1 MPIAR
6 VSEVRLSEII
16 AALSHALDLTEG
28 RPPGHAERTCALG
41 MRLATDIDLPVE
53 QRSALFYALLLK
65 DAGCSSSSARM
76 AMLFGTDDIE
86 LKRLGKVV
94 DWQRPVEALRFTA
107 ATVALGEPR
116 LVRARRF
123 LQVVPP
129 LKSEAG
135 EIVGARCDRGAQ
147 IVLRLAFPAESA
159 SAVRSLD
166 EQWNGKG
173 QPDGL
178 AGEAIPELARIASLA
193 QAAEVFFVRDGVAAA
208 RKMVERRRGSWF
220 EPRIADAFL
229 AIADDDP
236 LWAELAADEVD
247 LDSIGAGSDEI
258 LHADDARIDD
268 VALAFADVI
277 DAKSEWTAQHSVS
290 VARYA
295 VALGGQFG
303 FSHDRLR
310 DLRRMGLLH
319 DIGKLAI
326 PNTVLDKRGRLSEDE
341 FAVIRR
347 HPAHTEEILS
357 RVEMFAPLAGIAA
370 AHHERID
377 GRGYHRGIAIGE
389 LPLDARVLATADV
402 FDALS
407 SARPYRDQM
416 PTADALAIMREDVGS
431 HPARSHSPRSN
442 TRWPTGCSRY
452 RWPPS
457 CASSVH
463 PFNLVMHGR
472 SFARL
477 INAR

>member
-1 MPIAR
+1 MLTTRDGCADTPQM
-6 VSEVRLSEII
+6 SQVRLSEII

-28 RPPGHAERTCALG
+28 QPPGHAERTCALG
-41 MRLATDIDLPVE
+41 MRIAAETGLPAE

-94 DWQRPVEALRFTA
+94 DWQRPSEALRFTA
-107 ATVALGEPR
+107 ANVARGEPR

-123 LQVVPP
+123 LQVVPR

-135 EIVGARCDRGAQ
+135 EIVNARCDRGAQ
-147 IVLRLAFPAESA
+147 IVLRLAFPPAAA

-178 AGEAIPELARIASLA
+178 AGEEIPELARIASLA
-193 QAAEVFFVRDGVAAA
+193 QAAEVFFVRDGLAAA
-208 RKMVERRRGSWF
+208 RKMVERRRGAWF

-229 AIADDDP
+229 AIDDDDP
-236 LWAELAADEVD
+236 LWAELRADEVD
-247 LDSIGAGSDEI
+247 LDRIGPGADQV
-258 LHADDARIDD
+258 LDADDARIDD

-295 VALGGQFG
+295 VALGEQFG
-303 FSHDRLR
+303 FRPDRLR

-326 PNTVLDKRGRLSEDE
+326 PNTVLDKPGRLSEDE
-341 FAVIRR
+341 FEVVKR
-347 HPAHTEEILS
+347 HPAHTEAILS
-357 RVEMFAPLAGIAA
+357 RVAMFSSLASIAG
-370 AHHERID
+370 AHHERMD
-377 GRGYHRGIAIGE
+377 GRGYHRGIEIGS
-389 LPLDARVLATADV
+389 LPLDARILAAADV

-416 PTADALAIMREDVGS
+416 PAAEALAIMRSDVGT
-431 HPARSHSPRSN
+431 HLCPMAFAALEHSLADGLQPL
-442 TRWPTGCSRY
+442 
-452 RWPPS
+452 
-457 CASSVH
+457 AV
-463 PFNLVMHGR
+463 
-472 SFARL
+472 A
-477 INAR
+477 A

>member
-1 MPIAR
+1 M
-6 VSEVRLSEII
+6 SEVRLSEII

-28 RPPGHAERTCALG
+28 QPPGHAERTCALG
-41 MRLATDIDLPVE
+41 MRLATDTGLPQD

-94 DWQRPVEALRFTA
+94 DWQSPVEALRFTA
-107 ATVALGEPR
+107 ATVAQGEPR

-123 LQVVPP
+123 LQVVPR

-147 IVLRLAFPAESA
+147 IVLRLAFPAEAA

-178 AGEAIPELARIASLA
+178 KGEAIPELARIASLA
-193 QAAEVFFVRDGVAAA
+193 QAAEVFFVRDGLAGA
-208 RKMVERRRGSWF
+208 RRMVERRRGSWF

-236 LWAELAADEVD
+236 LWSQLSADQVD
-247 LDSIGAGSDEI
+247 LESIGPGTDPV
-258 LHADDARIDD
+258 LHADNARIDE

-277 DAKSEWTAQHSVS
+277 DAKSEWTAQHSVN
-290 VARYA
+290 VARYS
-295 VALGGQFG
+295 VALGEQLGFG
-303 FSHDRLR
+303 PDRLR

-326 PNTVLDKRGRLSEDE
+326 PNTVLDKRGRLTEAE
-341 FAVIRR
+341 FAAVKR

-357 RVEMFAPLAGIAA
+357 RVAMFTSLAEIAA

-377 GRGYHRGIAIGE
+377 GRGYHRGVEIGT
-389 LPLDARVLATADV
+389 LPLDARILATADV

-407 SARPYRDQM
+407 SARPYREQM
-416 PTADALAIMREDVGS
+416 PTAEALAIMRADVGTHLCPIAFAALEHS
-431 HPARSHSPRSN
+431 LADGLQPLAR
-442 TRWPTGCSRY
+442 
-452 RWPPS
+452 
-457 CASSVH
+457 A
-463 PFNLVMHGR
+463 
-472 SFARL
+472 A
-477 INAR
+477 